1 MPEPR
6 VPVSAS
12 RRRLI
17 AALGMARLS
26 VGLPPFTR
34 SSCTAPAWLGVD
46 MASRPDETASAICS
60 VDGIKRTHLI
70 PGRFDL
76 SP

>member
-6 VPVSAS
+6 VPASAS

-17 AALGMARLS
+17 AAQGMARLS

-34 SSCTAPAWLGVD
+34 SFCTAPAWFGVD
-46 MASRPDETASAICS
+46 MASRPEETAGANCS
-60 VDGIKRTHLI
+60 VDGVKRTHVMS
-70 PGRFDL
+70 GRFDR

>member
-12 RRRLI
+12 RPRLI
-17 AALGMARLS
+17 AAQGMARLS
-26 VGLPPFTR
+26 VGFPPFTR
-34 SSCTAPAWLGVD
+34 SSCTAPAWFGVD
-46 MASRPDETASAICS
+46 MASRPEETAIANCS
-60 VDGIKRTHLI
+60 VDGVRRTHVI